1 MTKRFMPLSMSV
13 VVGVMVAVPAIAE
26 EITLYDY
33 DQPTSAYQEAYV
45 SGRLNVNS
53 GNQDQTSH
61 DLNVDMNYDRVF
73 SSPDRD
79 IKLTGDLQGSSKRG
93 GNDGDKTEENYIGN
107 GTVSLNKYFVPNR
120 RGAFWYGDSELGVK
134 KGADDPRL
142 KVGVGLGYGRV
153 VNVTPMAQAIRLVE
167 ALRDKRV
174 LSGSLTKAEYNQIA
188 QVISKESEYR
198 SRFGAADY
206 EQYWISDIDVILKGT
221 GKVSGPLGLNAA
233 GILKARDVLVNE
245 RISTRK
251 YGWLAKAGVSEVIKD
266 FNGEDAKPAVDV
278 GAEYHRPLSNRTQFS
293 NVAAASAIVQDNDS
307 SYTARNNMSLTH
319 ELSDR
324 VDWLNSWDLNY
335 DHDDTNDRD
344 TTTNAVSSTYR
355 YYLSNKL
362 AFDTVAALSKV
373 DDDIDNNGNDEV
385 SKSLF
390 MGVTYRLK

>member
-1 MTKRFMPLSMSV
+1 M
-13 VVGVMVAVPAIAE
+13 
-26 EITLYDY
+26 
-33 DQPTSAYQEAYV
+33 
-45 SGRLNVNS
+45 
-53 GNQDQTSH
+53 
-61 DLNVDMNYDRVF
+61 
-73 SSPDRD
+73 
-79 IKLTGDLQGSSKRG
+79 
-93 GNDGDKTEENYIGN
+93 
-107 GTVSLNKYFVPNR
+107 
-120 RGAFWYGDSELGVK
+120 
-134 KGADDPRL
+134 
-142 KVGVGLGYGRV
+142 
-153 VNVTPMAQAIRLVE
+153 
-167 ALRDKRV
+167 
-174 LSGSLTKAEYNQIA
+174 
-188 QVISKESEYR
+188 
-198 SRFGAADY
+198 
-206 EQYWISDIDVILKGT
+206 
-221 GKVSGPLGLNAA
+221 
-233 GILKARDVLVNE
+233 
-245 RISTRK
+245 
-251 YGWLAKAGVSEVIKD
+251 
-266 FNGEDAKPAVDV
+266 DV